1 MFANF
6 FDGDDLYNYTNA
18 KPFNFIYRDNFLNSD
33 FATSIQNEILNIPD
47 REWDRYENP
56 FEKKFTL
63 RNKHN
68 FPPHLTQLFSVL
80 ESDMVI
86 QELQKLCGK
95 ELYTDPTRNF
105 WGVHKF
111 QNGDHL
117 DIHVDAGSHP
127 LTGKKKVLTL
137 GIYLSKNWEDNQTG
151 ALELWNGDNASLDTA
166 KIYDC
171 KISLKPLFNRMIL
184 FNNDDYSWHGS
195 PSPVEASEN
204 QTRIFVTISY
214 FSNCQIYQN
223 KRVKAFFVPMPND
236 PQTEYKNK
244 LRLIRCNPTK
254 YMEVYRTS

>member
-1 MFANF
+1 
-6 FDGDDLYNYTNA
+6 
-18 KPFNFIYRDNFLNSD
+18 
-33 FATSIQNEILNIPD
+33 
-47 REWDRYENP
+47 
-56 FEKKFTL
+56 
-63 RNKHN
+63 
-68 FPPHLTQLFSVL
+68 
-80 ESDMVI
+80 MVI

-184 FNNDDYSWHGS
+184 FNNDDYSWHGM
-195 PSPVEASEN
+195 PKPVIATGEEE
-204 QTRIFVTISY
+204 IICLTISY
-214 FSNCQIYQN
+214 FSNHHLYRNRNI
-223 KRVKAFFVPMPND
+223 KRIFCAHL
-236 PQTEYKNK
+236 E
-244 LRLIRCNPTK
+244 
-254 YMEVYRTS
+254 